1 MSAWSALILAL
12 TGGALIGA
20 CARALD
26 ARRSQV
32 ARARLTLTCAFIG
45 VVALASALVLG
56 RGGA

>member
-12 TGGALIGA
+12 AGGALIGA

-32 ARARLTLTCAFIG
+32 ARARLTLTCAFVG
-45 VVALASALVLG
+45 VLVLASAHALG